1 MKGQQVERNREGT
14 WWGTVAWEGN
24 DSPFYPSS
32 FLTSPYHPFL
42 ILAFLVNMMEWRRR
56 GRERQ
61 GRIRKGLEGRC
72 VWGVSFPLS
81 LFHLTILPSLRLSS
95 LSLYHSST
103 LLRPLSCVERR
114 GDGETGGR
122 GREGTVGGQA
132 VYFLFIFYLLSTPFL
147 FPLSLLYL
155 LCWVFVIPLSPMNEV
170 KGKARDERP
179 NKWRENERMNGEN
192 GWRELPSSLFSSFH
206 LFSCLV
212 FHYPHFIFVGL

>member
-1 MKGQQVERNREGT
+1 MCEVSR
-14 WWGTVAWEGN
+14 
-24 DSPFYPSS
+24 FLFHSS
-32 FLTSPYHPFL
+32 TSPYY
-42 ILAFLVNMMEWRRR
+42 
-56 GRERQ
+56 
-61 GRIRKGLEGRC
+61 
-72 VWGVSFPLS
+72 
-81 LFHLTILPSLRLSS
+81 LPSRLSS

-170 KGKARDERP
+170 KGESER
-179 NKWRENERMNGEN
+179 
-192 GWRELPSSLFSSFH
+192 
-206 LFSCLV
+206 
-212 FHYPHFIFVGL
+212 